1 MYFFRLDLNIWVKF
15 FIRFILMAE
24 RFDILV
30 QGMSESDASALLLE
44 NTLNVQRPA
53 DRYFA
58 ATRLG
63 LSNTEESLDLLLH
76 AVDKLSIDEL
86 YDRITRRK
94 SIEALGRRKDLR
106 AIPTLVGALNCAD
119 TEAVINAIISLVR
132 IGWQPLP
139 DEIDLLLS
147 LLNGEVTQ
155 MRAVIQAHTRL
166 NIRHSKS
173 QSAIYELCAHESV
186 LVSGAA
192 RAYQARI
199 YGRVDLLDP
208 LVPQLTD
215 LVAGKRRSAVIDLG
229 DAGDENR
236 LAVLVR
242 APVSMS
248 LRAKSFFD
256 IVDANKSIYTSKNH
270 TLLEQ
275 LLTDNPQT
283 LNLKSDWK
291 CEMDPGEIERNLS
304 HRDEARQYG
313 AALSLMNID
322 SKTCLEIVESMQ
334 ERLWSDYV
342 THYYLTCIIGLR
354 RFHQKSDLVR
364 AALSETTPQYTK
376 SRIAAAWACLELELY
391 DQMDLIY
398 ELSNSAFWRPL
409 RWTCQQVMARLIE
422 KQQIKFN

>member
-1 MYFFRLDLNIWVKF
+1 
-15 FIRFILMAE
+15 MAE
-24 RFDILV
+24 RFDVLV
-30 QGMSESDASALLLE
+30 QGMSENDALKLLLE

-63 LSNTEESLDLLLH
+63 LSTTEESLDLLLH
-76 AVDKLSIDEL
+76 AVNRLSTDEL

-94 SIEALGRRKDLR
+94 SIEALGRRKDVR
-106 AIPTLVGALNCAD
+106 AIPALVGVLSCTD
-119 TEAVINAIISLVR
+119 TEAVINAITSLVR
-132 IGWQPLP
+132 IGWEPLP
-139 DEIDLLLS
+139 DDIDLLLS
-147 LLNGEVTQ
+147 LLNGEVTLV
-155 MRAVIQAHTRL
+155 RAVIQAHIRL
-166 NIRHSKS
+166 KIRNSKS
-173 QSAIYELCAHESV
+173 QSLIHELCSHESA

-192 RAYQARI
+192 RAYQAKI

-229 DAGDENR
+229 DAGDESK
-236 LAVLVR
+236 LSDLVR

-248 LRAKSFFD
+248 LRAKSFLE
-256 IVDANKSIYTSKNH
+256 IVDANNSMDTAKNQS
-270 TLLEQ
+270 LLEQ
-275 LLTDNPQT
+275 LLTDNPKH
-283 LNLKSDWK
+283 LNFKGEWK
-291 CEMDPGEIERNLS
+291 CDVDPAEIERNLS

-313 AALSLMNID
+313 AALSLMTIESN
-322 SKTCLEIVESMQ
+322 TCLDIINSMQ

-354 RFHQKSDLVR
+354 KFQQKSDLVR

-391 DQMDLIY
+391 DQMDMIY
-398 ELSNSAFWRPL
+398 ELSRSAYWRPL
-409 RWTCQQVMARLIE
+409 RWTCQQVMGRLVE
-422 KQQIKFN
+422 KQQLDYQH